1 MFERDQNTLG
11 FYLKVRRCSEFER
24 EPRYFWFILED
35 NLVNK
40 QKKISPVIKQ
50 FFCMCHA
57 TEMKLIWDLCKFWAL
72 YIAEHVGRGVP
83 SL

>member
-11 FYLKVRRCSEFER
+11 FYLKARRCSEFER

-40 QKKISPVIKQ
+40 QKKTI
-50 FFCMCHA
+50 F
-57 TEMKLIWDLCKFWAL
+57 
-72 YIAEHVGRGVP
+72 P
-83 SL
+83 SN